1 MFSVVWEWLRR
12 GWQDF
17 RRAPVLSM
25 TYAAVFLAI
34 GLIAVLGLIIEGFSL
49 VYFILAGGFL
59 LVVPSLV
66 TVYYH
71 LAGIIQAGQQPSFI
85 DIKDAFHQCPA
96 AVLVIGLVSVVLYL
110 IWITDAL
117 IIYSVYF
124 DFVPISMADF
134 NADPVL
140 QADATAFLLFACI
153 LGAVL
158 SFIIFCITV
167 LSIPFALEKNSGLV
181 DAVTFSVKVVS
192 RHPRIMF
199 LWAILLGGLTFFTVL
214 LALPLLLV
222 VLPVL
227 AYANYA
233 TYSDMLRFM
242 ESG

>member
-1 MFSVVWEWLRR
+1 MFSVVWEWLCR

-17 RRAPVLSM
+17 RRAPVLNM
-25 TYAAVFLAI
+25 AYAAVFLAI
-34 GLIAVLGLIIEGFSL
+34 GLIAVLGLITEGFSL

-71 LAGIIQAGQQPSFI
+71 LAGIIHAGQHPNFA
-85 DIKDAFHQCPA
+85 DIKEAFHQCPA
-96 AVLVIGLVSVVLYL
+96 AVLVIGLVSLVLYL

-124 DFVPISMADF
+124 DFVPISLADF

-140 QADATAFLLFACI
+140 KADATAFLIFACI

-167 LSIPFALEKNSGLV
+167 LSIPFALEKKSGLV

-192 RHPRIMF
+192 RNPRIMF
-199 LWAILLGGLTFFTVL
+199 MWAILLGGLTFFTVL

-233 TYSDMLRFM
+233 TYNDMLRLM

>member
-1 MFSVVWEWLRR
+1 MFSVVWEWLSR

-17 RRAPVLSM
+17 KQAAVLNM
-25 TYAAVFLAI
+25 AYAAVFLII
-34 GLIAVLGLIIEGFSL
+34 GLIAVFGLITEGFSL

-59 LVVPSLV
+59 LVVPGLV

-71 LAGIIQAGQQPSFI
+71 LAEIIHAGQRPSFT

-96 AVLVIGLVSVVLYL
+96 AVYVIGLVSLVLYL

-124 DFVPISMADF
+124 DFVPISLADF
-134 NADPVL
+134 EADPVL
-140 QADATAFLLFACI
+140 KADATAFLLFACI

-158 SFIIFCITV
+158 SFIIFCVTAF
-167 LSIPFALEKNSGLV
+167 SIPYALQKQSGLV
-181 DAVTFSVKVVS
+181 DAVSFSVKVVS
-192 RHPRIMF
+192 RNPRIMIA
-199 LWAILLGGLTFFTVL
+199 WAILLGGLTFFTVM

-227 AYANYA
+227 AYANFA
-233 TYSDMLRFM
+233 TYSDMLQIV
-242 ESG
+242 ESE